1 MAKLNSEDHKKF
13 DLGAK
18 IVKGG
23 LITAT
28 FIGSIF
34 LGKAA
39 IDTNKDNDD
48 SDDDA
53 SDEQA

>member
-23 LITAT
+23 LITA

>member
-28 FIGSIF
+28 FIGLIF